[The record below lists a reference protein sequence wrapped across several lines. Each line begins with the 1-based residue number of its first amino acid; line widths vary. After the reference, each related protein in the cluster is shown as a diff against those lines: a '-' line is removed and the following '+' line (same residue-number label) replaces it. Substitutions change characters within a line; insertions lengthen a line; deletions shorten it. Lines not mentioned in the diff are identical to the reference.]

1 MWKGHILEILG
12 LGLVVTAFLHYD
24 PSTTAWINVAAGA
37 VIAVLGTSL
46 WHTASRR
53 GLTANILGLALLL
66 AALIPPLRIHH
77 VNTWIAGLVG
87 VMAWMLGR
95 RVVASESGGPWRL
108 KDRPI
113 Y

>member
-12 LGLVVTAFLHYD
+12 LGLIVTAFLRYD
-24 PSTTAWINVAAGA
+24 PSTTAWINVAGGA

-53 GLTANILGLALLL
+53 GLAANVLGLTLLVT
-66 AALIPPLRIHH
+66 ALIPPLRSHGI
-77 VNTWIAGLVG
+77 NIWIAGLGG

-108 KDRPI
+108 KDRPV